1 MHMLFSVRPSMVLLT
16 TITVGVLLAIIFS
29 ALWQLLRQ
37 NGRLLLRFESLERQL
52 REQGIP
58 IADGAN
64 PLPAGVPPGTLL
76 NDFSLP
82 SLAGPIMRLSQWQGE
97 RLLLIFF
104 HPDCSFCRGFLE
116 RLAELLKVGMK
127 PAVSPLFVSRGGA
140 EKNQRILTQHGLEFP
155 MLLQE
160 GAEVSSLFGVPGTPA
175 GYLVD
180 EKRATIGE
188 ILVGAEPLLAA
199 LGMAEAPRTAK
210 KFTRS
215 VADSKL
221 VRDGLKAGTPAPDFK
236 LPALDNSEVSLKDYR
251 GRKVLLVF
259 SDPECGPCGKIAPEL
274 ERIHQ
279 ANTGISVLMISRGHP
294 EVNRSKAAEQRLTFP
309 IVLQRHWE
317 ISRLYGMFATPVAYV
332 IDEAGVIASDV
343 AIGVGPILKLAR

>member
-1 MHMLFSVRPSMVLLT
+1 MVLLT
-16 TITVGVLLAIIFS
+16 TIIAGVLLAVTFS
-29 ALWQLLRQ
+29 ALWQLFRQ
-37 NGRLLLRFESLERQL
+37 NGRLLLRIESLERQL

-76 NDFSLP
+76 SDFSLP
-82 SLAGPIMRLSQWQGE
+82 SLAGPAMRLSQWQGE

-116 RLAELLKVGMK
+116 RLAGLLKDGGK
-127 PAVSPLFVSRGGA
+127 PAITLLFVSRGNA
-140 EKNQRILTQHGLEFP
+140 EKNRRILEEYGIEFP

-160 GAEVSSLFGVPGTPA
+160 DAEVSSLFSVPGTPA

-180 EKRATIGE
+180 ENRTTVGE
-188 ILVGAEPLLAA
+188 ILVGAEQLLAA
-199 LGMAEAPRTAK
+199 LSTTGAPRAAK

-215 VADSKL
+215 VAESKL
-221 VRDGLKAGTPAPDFK
+221 LRDGLKAGTPAPDFK
-236 LPALDNSEVSLKDYR
+236 LPALDDSEVSLTDYR

-259 SDPECGPCGKIAPEL
+259 SDPECGPCGKVAPEL

-279 ANTGISVLMISRGHP
+279 AENGISVLMISRGHP
-294 EVNRSKAAEQRLTFP
+294 DANRRKAAEQRLTFP

-317 ISRLYGMFATPVAYV
+317 ISRLYGMFATPIAYV
-332 IDEAGVIASDV
+332 IDETGVIASDV
-343 AIGVGPILKLAR
+343 AIGVEPILKLAV